1 MSRKGDR
8 KSTTQR
14 EEGAGNLREVVLGVA
29 MMSRTGI
36 SRVKARP
43 TGELA

>member
-29 MMSRTGI
+29 MSRTGI